1 MSKILETFEKKP
13 PTTSKI
19 NSKGG
24 DVEPIG
30 ADNAYK
36 PSKDLSKDEVK
47 LKKARGGDLNT
58 TKKYSDM
65 VKK

>member
-1 MSKILETFEKKP
+1 MASILETFEKKP

-24 DVEPIG
+24 DIEPIG

>member
-1 MSKILETFEKKP
+1 MSMILELYG
-13 PTTSKI
+13 TTGHTTGKI
-19 NSKGG
+19 DTKGG
-24 DVEPIG
+24 DIEPIG

-36 PSKDLSKDEVK
+36 PSKDLSKDAK
-47 LKKARGGDLNT
+47 ALKKARGGDLNT

>member
-1 MSKILETFEKKP
+1 MASILDIYTKTP
-13 PTTSKI
+13 PTTGKI
-19 NSKGG
+19 DTKGG
-24 DVEPIG
+24 DIEPIG

-36 PSKDLSKDEVK
+36 PSKDLSKDAK
-47 LKKARGGDLNT
+47 ALKKARGGDLNT

>member
-1 MSKILETFEKKP
+1 MSKILELYG
-13 PTTSKI
+13 TTGPKTGKI
-19 NSKGG
+19 DTKGG
-24 DVEPIG
+24 DIEPIG

-36 PSKDLSKDEVK
+36 PSKDAKA

>member
-1 MSKILETFEKKP
+1 MASILDIYTKTP